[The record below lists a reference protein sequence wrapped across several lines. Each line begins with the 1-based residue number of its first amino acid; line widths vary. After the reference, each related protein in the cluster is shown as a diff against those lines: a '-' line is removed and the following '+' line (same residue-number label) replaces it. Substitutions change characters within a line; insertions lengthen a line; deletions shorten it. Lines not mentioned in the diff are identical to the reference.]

1 MLLLAIYVFIA
12 LGFSFLC
19 SVAEAVILSVS
30 QAYIS
35 LLEKDNK
42 PSGKLLNEL
51 TTDINRPLSAI
62 LTLNTIA
69 HTMGAAGAGAQAA
82 SVFGDAYLGI
92 ISAIL
97 TLLILVFSE
106 IIPKTLGATYWK
118 GLAPITA
125 YFLKYLIFALYPFV
139 KMSQKLTSGFTE
151 ESPLKGLS
159 RSELLAMAELSGKE
173 GQLAK
178 QEALFLQNLLSL
190 HERKIVDAMTH
201 RTVVFSVSET
211 MTVGE
216 FVETHSNVAFS
227 RIPIF
232 ENNESEK
239 ITGYVIKTEILL
251 AMARGE
257 NDKTLANFG
266 SPLITLLGD
275 MPLSSTF
282 DHFLNTRV
290 HMLLVVDEY
299 GGLEGIL
306 TLEDLLESLL
316 GIEIVDEADTT
327 VSMKR
332 LAKIM
337 WKRREKRMVSQ
348 FKTPIDNLAEQDES
362 KK

>member
-1 MLLLAIYVFIA
+1 MVLLFIYVFIA

-19 SVAEAVILSVS
+19 SIAEAVILSVS

-35 LLEKDNK
+35 ILEKEGR
-42 PSGKLLNEL
+42 PSGKLLSAL
-51 TTDINRPLSAI
+51 TSDINKPLSAI

-82 SVFGDAYLGI
+82 RVFGDAYLGI

-106 IIPKTLGATYWK
+106 IIPKTLGATFWRA
-118 GLAPITA
+118 LAPMTA
-125 YFLKYLIFALYPFV
+125 YFLKYLIIALYPFV

-173 GQLAK
+173 GQLAQ
-178 QEALFLQNLLSL
+178 QEATFLQNLLSL
-190 HERKIVDAMTH
+190 HELKIKDAMTH
-201 RTVVFSVSET
+201 RTVVFSLSDQTTVSEF
-211 MTVGE
+211 VGQ
-216 FVETHSNVAFS
+216 HSNNPFS

-232 ENNESEK
+232 ENSESEH
-239 ITGYVIKTEILL
+239 ITGYVLKADILI
-251 AMARGE
+251 AAARGE
-257 NDKTLANFG
+257 GDRKLQDFNK
-266 SPLITLLGD
+266 SMVTLLGD
-275 MPLSSTF
+275 MPLASTF
-282 DHFLNTRV
+282 DHFLNSRV
-290 HMLLVVDEY
+290 HVLLVVDEY

-316 GIEIVDEADTT
+316 GVEIVDEKDTT
-327 VSMKR
+327 VSMKK
-332 LAKIM
+332 LAKVM
-337 WKRREKRMVSQ
+337 WRRREKHILSQ
-348 FKTPIDNLAEQDES
+348 NSATSNLKGA